1 MIGMKKVV
9 FSCLCAFLAACTPKT
24 VLSPTYDFSQIN
36 RIGIMA
42 FSNSWTD
49 LNGVENLFAKYL
61 IHSGFKVVER
71 AQLESVLREHNISVS
86 GYLAPQTTR
95 EIGRILGVD
104 VLLVGEVSSY
114 SPARTELAMTS
125 SRRSESQPIM
135 QQDIMRMPDGTYVG
149 YQRPVGTQV
158 SNSVD
163 VRPTE
168 YTINAKVALIA
179 KLIDV
184 ETAEIVWIG
193 SDSEE
198 SSRPLDAADYMARKL
213 VKSFTKELSKR
224 EKKK

>member
-1 MIGMKKVV
+1 
-9 FSCLCAFLAACTPKT
+9 
-24 VLSPTYDFSQIN
+24 
-36 RIGIMA
+36 MA
-42 FSNSWTD
+42 FSNAWAD

-61 IHSGFKVVER
+61 IQSGFKVVER

-86 GYLAPQTTR
+86 GYLAPETTR

-114 SPARTELAMTS
+114 SPARTELTLTT
-125 SRRSESQPIM
+125 SRRSESRPIM
-135 QQDIMRMPDGTYVG
+135 TQDVMRMPDGTYVG
-149 YQRPVGTQV
+149 YQRPAGTQV

-198 SSRPLDAADYMARKL
+198 SSRPLDAADYMARQL
-213 VKSFTKELSKR
+213 VKSFTKELSKQ
-224 EKKK
+224 EKTK

>member
-1 MIGMKKVV
+1 MRKYAALFV
-9 FSCLCAFLAACTPKT
+9 AFLCFACTPKT

-36 RIGIMA
+36 RIGIMS
-42 FSNSWTD
+42 FSNTWAD

-61 IHSGFKVVER
+61 IQSGFKVVER

-86 GYLAPQTTR
+86 GYLAPDTTR

-114 SPARTELAMTS
+114 TPARTELTLTT
-125 SRRSESQPIM
+125 SRRSESRPVI
-135 QQDIMRMPDGTYVG
+135 QQDVMQMPDGTYIS
-149 YQRPVGTQV
+149 YQRLAGTQV

-198 SSRPLDAADYMARKL
+198 SSRALDAADYMARKL
-213 VKSFTKELSKR
+213 VKSFTKELAKR
-224 EKKK
+224 GKQP